1 MISGNHR
8 LWLVAIKRGTVYT
21 ASEVREVWDQSNA
34 ALREARSLCTCWTY
48 QPSSM
53 EGISWCIEGV
63 SSIRDRVS
71 SQPRQQSSEK

>member
-53 EGISWCIEGV
+53 EGT
-63 SSIRDRVS
+63 
-71 SQPRQQSSEK
+71 